1 MTFGLLGGAT
11 PKPTSGGGGGSTVIT
26 SDDVMSEIKEIKY
39 TIWLDE
45 YKSFGEESHVF
56 NNKDNWAELM
66 QSNAALNDKTIS
78 TMAFNFLLENDIN
91 PMTAMGN
98 IYGTGINF
106 KQYETFKELCMDSD
120 NVTKIIEHPVLSKIV
135 YNHQPSANDLFDI
148 NTSGIWDIM
157 TLELGNTICTNPAF
171 LAYMGTCDVVS
182 SQESVPEGYYFIPK
196 VNIGGRSSTQWVFQT
211 IEYQGQTG
219 RLYEKVYGGHSG
231 CSYKNWDGG
240 TVTVMA
246 AVSNDFSFNSSALLG
261 DRAVNKLARSITVS
275 TGQSYNHKDG
285 APMFGF
291 EETNYNYQTH
301 KSTVYY
307 VVLPK
312 YQ

>member
-11 PKPTSGGGGGSTVIT
+11 PKSTSGGGGSSTVIT

-120 NVTKIIEHPVLSKIV
+120 NVTKIMEHPVLSKIV

-157 TLELGNTICTNPAF
+157 TLELGNTICANPAF
-171 LAYMGTCDVVS
+171 LAYMGTCDVIS

-196 VNIGGRSSTQWVFQT
+196 VNIGGKSSAQWVFQT

-219 RLYEKVYGGHSG
+219 NLYERIYGGHSG

-246 AVSNDFSFNSSALLG
+246 AISNDFSFNSSASLG

-285 APMFGF
+285 APVFGI